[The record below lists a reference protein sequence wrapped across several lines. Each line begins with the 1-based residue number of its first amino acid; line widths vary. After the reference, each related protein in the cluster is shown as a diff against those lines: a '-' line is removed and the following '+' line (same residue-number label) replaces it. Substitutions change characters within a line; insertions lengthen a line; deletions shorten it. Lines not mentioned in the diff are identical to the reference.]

1 MTNCFYPNSKLCMDN
16 SNYKICYEED
26 KKFKQNSIF
35 IFGELL
41 PDLHLSGA
49 AMTSVSDD
57 AVVACSDLF
66 EGLHVGDENLVAV
79 CGDSDD
85 DDDDDEN
92 NEPPSAAVVSNTSW
106 RIERISK
113 GIISNDQSTRCQS
126 LIILK
131 NEIDALLVNC
141 PIPPPLNFPQPYS
154 NSKPTLL
161 EGGILGP
168 KEKSRD
174 VGESQVRLQAIFN
187 SCDHSLFRVIS
198 DGKSSEKCRSL
209 AINCLQS
216 LLLTVGSNIGRQIP
230 YLIPALRSRLAQ
242 CTYDKDMEIFVQ
254 DLQLHEFYKRGGATN
269 RQDRD
274 FPSTTSLIEPNE
286 DIRLEL
292 CKLFECLVR
301 GMIEAGA
308 ERILDAYYSDIIIS
322 IQPYLQD
329 AYPDLRVEACN
340 LLAQLLRIPQWEH
353 GSKYFAMGLARS
365 ALLGCRQRNVNV
377 VIASIGLF
385 ESSVCVPDRARRKG
399 AGSAAIAD
407 LVGYREENVIP
418 ISAFYDSKCS
428 VSINTLAEL
437 ASHKNH
443 RVRLRCCEMLSFM
456 MIYLPDRYDHQQRLL
471 PYVLSFIVDDMSAI
485 RQAALDCMEKCGL
498 QYERDNPDDIIE
510 RRQFGIDGDEDIDYD
525 DISLPESFT
534 RGRPNL
540 GARLFVRANAG
551 RFFLALLGELSSWR
565 EQTRCRAAELLLVLT
580 VYCEEHL
587 TKDFHHTLTSI
598 ANAIGVEL
606 SSSQSTACSQNNQVL
621 ETMKRALRLMAKY
634 VDPSAYLPLL
644 LPRIS
649 GDSTSATSCS
659 EDGCHS
665 DSARRNNLI
674 ILTCLIEGAP
684 LHRLLLHWIDLVTLL
699 LSDTCIGP
707 FVGTQTRRLYLTAL
721 LTLTNK
727 ITTNKEVCTTTETEN
742 SVVSYFTDSQEVG
755 RLEVLVTLIN
765 AKLNEMRESKTSN
778 DDDLDDDLVQQ
789 CIDGLSKVVS
799 VIF

>member
-1 MTNCFYPNSKLCMDN
+1 
-16 SNYKICYEED
+16 
-26 KKFKQNSIF
+26 
-35 IFGELL
+35 
-41 PDLHLSGA
+41 
-49 AMTSVSDD
+49 MTSIPADD
-57 AVVACSDLF
+57 AVVVACSDLF
-66 EGLHVGDENLVAV
+66 EGLHVGDENLIAV

-85 DDDDDEN
+85 DDDDDDDDEN
-92 NEPPSAAVVSNTSW
+92 NELPPSASVSNTSW
-106 RIERISK
+106 RIERIAKAILSD
-113 GIISNDQSTRCQS
+113 DQPTRCQS

-131 NEIDALLVNC
+131 NVIDALIVNC
-141 PIPPPLNFPQPYS
+141 SIPPPLNFPQPYS
-154 NSKPTLL
+154 NSTPTLL
-161 EGGILGP
+161 EGTAGGIIEP
-168 KEKSRD
+168 KDKSRD
-174 VGESQVRLQAIFN
+174 EDESLVRLQIMFN
-187 SCDHSLFRVIS
+187 SCDHSLFCVIS

-216 LLLTVGSNIGRQIP
+216 LLLTVGINVGRQIP
-230 YLIPALRSRLAQ
+230 YLIPALRSRLVQ

-254 DLQLHEFYKRGGATN
+254 DLQLHMFYKRGGATS

-274 FPSTTSLIEPNE
+274 FPSATILIEPNE
-286 DIRLEL
+286 DIRLEQ

-301 GMIEAGA
+301 GMLEAGA
-308 ERILDAYYSDIIIS
+308 ERILDAYYADIILS
-322 IQPYLQD
+322 IQPCLQD
-329 AYPDLRVEACN
+329 PYPNLRIEACN

-353 GSKYFAMGLARS
+353 GSKYFAIGLARS

-385 ESSVCVPDRARRKG
+385 EASVCVPDRARRKG

-428 VSINTLAEL
+428 VSVNTLAEL

-443 RVRLRCCEMLSFM
+443 RVRLRCCEMLSFL

-485 RQAALDCMEKCGL
+485 REAALDCMEKCGL
-498 QYERDNPDDIIE
+498 QYEHDNPHDIIE
-510 RRQFGIDGDEDIDYD
+510 QRQFGIDGDDDIDYD
-525 DISLPESFT
+525 DIGLPEPFT
-534 RGRPNL
+534 RGRPSL

-565 EQTRCRAAELLLVLT
+565 EQTRCRSAELLLVLT
-580 VYCEEHL
+580 VYCKEHL

-598 ANAIGVEL
+598 ANAIGVEI
-606 SSSQSTACSQNNQVL
+606 SSSQSTASSQINQVL
-621 ETMKRALRLMAKY
+621 ETMKHALRLMAKY

-665 DSARRNNLI
+665 ERARSNNLI
-674 ILTCLIEGAP
+674 VLTYLIEGAP
-684 LHRLLLHWIDLVTLL
+684 LHRLLIHWIDLVTLL
-699 LSDTCIGP
+699 LSEACIGP
-707 FVGTQTRRLYLTAL
+707 FVGTQTRLLYLTAL

-727 ITTNKEVCTTTETEN
+727 MTTKKEVCKTLTTTTTTTEN
-742 SVVSYFTDSQEVG
+742 SVVSYFTSSQEG
-755 RLEVLVTLIN
+755 RRLEVLVTLIN
-765 AKLNEMRESKTSN
+765 VKLNEMKESKNSDDNN
-778 DDDLDDDLVQQ
+778 DQNDLVRQ

-799 VIF
+799 EIF